1 MSRDQALSRIDDY
14 FNNGDFEAELARRIA
29 FKTESNLAGCE
40 AALQA
45 YLDDELVPCL
55 QILALPVKPFQI
67 HALMQARFWLRGA
80 SKVTTCQRL

>member
-14 FNNGDFEAELARRIA
+14 FNNGEFEAELARRIA

-55 QILALPVKPFQI
+55 QILALTVKSFQI
-67 HALMQARFWLRGA
+67 HALMQARFWSRGA
-80 SKVTTCQRL
+80 SKAMICQRL

>member
-1 MSRDQALSRIDDY
+1 MGRDQALSRIDDY

-55 QILALPVKPFQI
+55 ADLGFERMDQVKFLEI
-67 HALMQARFWLRGA
+67 SRSESLGTDWLIQG
-80 SKVTTCQRL
+80 RLLD